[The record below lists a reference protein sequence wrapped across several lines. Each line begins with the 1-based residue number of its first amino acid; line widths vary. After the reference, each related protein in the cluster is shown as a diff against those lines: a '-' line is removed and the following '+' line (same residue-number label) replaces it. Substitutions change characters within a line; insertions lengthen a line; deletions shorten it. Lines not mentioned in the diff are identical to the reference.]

1 MLWKTLVYCPHMPTH
16 LFNYTHTRLTLLFY
30 HPHTPAT
37 ITVGCYTAPTWC
49 TQSPSAVT
57 LRQHDTRNHS
67 RLLHCANMIHAIT
80 VGCYIVPTWCMQSQS
95 AVTLRQHDTRNHS
108 RLLHCANMIHAITVG
123 CYTAPTWCTQSQSAV
138 TLRQKSTHQN
148 QSPIKVV
155 SCVRFHHHSPSNQ
168 QPIRAQI
175 HDMAASRLTMIPQQP
190 SSQLSINSPS
200 HAKQPD
206 HRHTHTHT
214 QTILQITDTRG
225 RCTFAYTVAGTVGC
239 PKTHHH
245 TLATRSQTHVADAQ
259 SPTQLLAQSA
269 VWKLTIIH

>member
-1 MLWKTLVYCPHMPTH
+1 MLVTIKYNTAIDWCSE
-16 LFNYTHTRLTLLFY
+16 RLLFIVLTCQ
-30 HPHTPAT
+30 HICS
-37 ITVGCYTAPTWC
+37 IT
-49 TQSPSAVT
+49 
-57 LRQHDTRNHS
+57 H
-67 RLLHCANMIHAIT
+67 IHA
-80 VGCYIVPTWCMQSQS
+80 W
-95 AVTLRQHDTRNHS
+95 HS
-108 RLLHCANMIHAITVG
+108 CFTIHTHQ
-123 CYTAPTWCTQSQSAV
+123 PQSQSAV